1 MQVFRPYLALNN
13 AKEAIEYYKNVFDG
27 EVLSIK
33 YGDEIPGQEEL
44 RGAKDIV
51 IHSEIKIMGELMF
64 VSEAVPNSPDALY
77 PPTIVGNNISLSI
90 YFDNKAK
97 QKEVYDNFKSSGAT
111 IKMELEEQYW
121 GEIFAIVQDK
131 YGITWLLSYQV

>member
-1 MQVFRPYLALNN
+1 
-13 AKEAIEYYKNVFDG
+13 
-27 EVLSIK
+27 
-33 YGDEIPGQEEL
+33 
-44 RGAKDIV
+44 
-51 IHSEIKIMGELMF
+51 MF